1 MGFSIIPSRKTVMKT
16 AGFFGGLYM
25 ANNFIQERLEEVKQK
40 MEIETQAQDNL
51 KRRFQQTHETTSYT
65 ILALL
70 PTLSSQILA
79 EMNVET
85 LTKELQSR
93 SSKKPAVQPPPPQT
107 PSLASSI
114 EVVQEHDAH
123 SVSSLSASIVQSW
136 VDSSSNIAGEAGPS
150 VSASLESLNS
160 ENASGSASVTSDLI
174 PALSESIL
182 SQTSIASNSSDSR
195 TKAELWN
202 EVKMLT
208 LTRTLTT
215 LYSITLLCLLTT
227 LQLTLLARSKYVQSV
242 VEEEEQ
248 ERIREKLEAQ
258 LTLSNMLFQ
267 GLGLGGG
274 GAGLEGLEALLSGS
288 SLGEDEDEEGC
299 TVNEEISEETENKYL
314 TMSWWLLHVGW
325 KDVGERV
332 RRGVE
337 EVFEGVSLKTKLSAM
352 DLHRLVGDVRRR
364 VEHEVTFEGT
374 ERRTSFSS
382 SLLPSTPETI
392 QHVLVQGGFLPSSE
406 NTSNIPA
413 YHLNPDTKDQ
423 PVSLHALSGT
433 THDTSTLSSSQLSP
447 SRTRSISLAG
457 TSEAGASSAPPYP
470 HIFNDAKFLSLMDET
485 QSVIASPDFARVLEV
500 CLDRAVDV
508 LFQGLMKNVF
518 VDDGSS
524 EDMVRV
530 RLAGLMPGLARWSQ
544 LALDALPNELVDTLL
559 AVHEVPCL
567 SAILFGKFEDM
578 FP

>member
-1 MGFSIIPSRKTVMKT
+1 MGFSIIPSRKAVMKT

-25 ANNFIQERLEEVKQK
+25 ANNFIRERLEEVKQK

-93 SSKKPAVQPPPPQT
+93 SSKKPAPQT

-123 SVSSLSASIVQSW
+123 SASSLSASIVQSW
-136 VDSSSNIAGEAGPS
+136 VDSSSNIAGETGPS

-160 ENASGSASVTSDLI
+160 ETASGSASITSDLI

-182 SQTSIASNSSDSR
+182 SQTSIASNCSDSR

-288 SLGEDEDEEGC
+288 SFGEEDEEGC
-299 TVNEEISEETENKYL
+299 SVNEEISEETENKYL

-392 QHVLVQGGFLPSSE
+392 HHVLVQGGFLPSSE

-423 PVSLHALSGT
+423 PVSQHALSHPSG
-433 THDTSTLSSSQLSP
+433 DTSTLSSSQLSP
-447 SRTRSISLAG
+447 SRARSISLAG